1 MYYYIY
7 NYNIQYTADTFT
19 KFIPNYKKNEITQS
33 SGSTKKYKEIKE
45 LGSGGYG
52 KVILVSQGN
61 EYYALKKIDIREKS
75 EEYINNCYNEIN
87 ILKSLKKNDKI
98 VKYHDY
104 YKENGYLNII
114 MEYGGDMNLDK
125 FIKNQKSGIE
135 EKIIKEIFLQICNG
149 LRVIHEAKIIHRD
162 LTPANIFINTNNYSI
177 KIGDF
182 GISTKLE
189 TNKNSAYTKNRRG
202 AEYYIAPELET
213 GNSFNNK
220 VDIFSLGCILYELFF
235 LRKYKYDKLYGDVRK
250 IDIDLYNK
258 NWQNLIDLL
267 LKTESSERP
276 DIKDVI
282 QHISYIK

>member
-1 MYYYIY
+1 M
-7 NYNIQYTADTFT
+7 
-19 KFIPNYKKNEITQS
+19 
-33 SGSTKKYKEIKE
+33 
-45 LGSGGYG
+45 
-52 KVILVSQGN
+52 
-61 EYYALKKIDIREKS
+61 
-75 EEYINNCYNEIN
+75 
-87 ILKSLKKNDKI
+87 KSLDNDKI

-149 LRVIHEAKIIHRD
+149 LKEIHEAKIIHRD

-282 QHISYIK
+282 QLISDIK